1 MRERVGGF
9 LLFVYMKNKLRIME
23 CIGIFQ
29 IDKL

>member
-29 IDKL
+29 VR